1 MFADYV
7 VHRFVVRHAARKQDG
22 IHLTFENRSHR
33 ADLLGDAVTHRV
45 EHGFGFLVALFDV
58 DADLLHGVLVQVSY
72 QTAFAGE
79 SQAHTKYEYYASQAK
94 KDGYEQIAAL
104 FLETSH
110 NEKEHAK
117 IWFKYLHGGEMPET
131 LPNLEDAAAG
141 HNDHRVVM
149 SLALLALAAGL
160 ELSIDDAEA
169 VQKSWPHFFEAI
181 KPLGAEVEYAG

>member
-1 MFADYV
+1 M
-7 VHRFVVRHAARKQDG
+7 
-22 IHLTFENRSHR
+22 
-33 ADLLGDAVTHRV
+33 DLKGSQTEINL
-45 EHGFGFLVALFDV
+45 
-58 DADLLHGVLVQVSY
+58 

-79 SQAHTKYEYYASQAK
+79 SQAHTKYEYYASQA

-141 HNDHRVVM
+141 ENYEWTDM
-149 SLALLALAAGL
+149 YAGL
-160 ELSIDDAEA
+160 PRPPARRASRRSPCASRWS
-169 VQKSWPHFFEAI
+169 VPSRSSMRSAI
-181 KPLGAEVEYAG
+181 VR